1 MIAAKEPST
10 RRDAA
15 RMLVLDARARNFKD
29 FTVSDLP
36 DLLCPG
42 DLLVVNDAA
51 TLPAS
56 LTSRTSSGASV
67 EIRLVRY
74 LGGSD
79 WRAVL
84 MGAGDWRTP
93 TELRDPPENV
103 AVGTVLAIGDAF
115 SAEII
120 SVSAESE
127 RLVNLSFSRT
137 GAEMWNG
144 IYAYGK
150 PIQYSYL
157 KHDLAAWSVQTAYA
171 SRPWAVEMPSAGR
184 PLSWQI
190 LLELKRRGVRIA
202 RLTHAAGISATGDED
217 LDAALPFAERFEIP
231 EETVKAIE
239 ATHARG
245 GRVIAV
251 GTTVVRAIEGAAREH
266 NAHVTAGAGETDLV
280 IDRKFGLRIVD
291 GILTGV
297 HDPAQSHFRLLR
309 AFADETTLR
318 RAWRHATDEGYLCHE
333 FGDLCLI
340 LAEHG

>member
-1 MIAAKEPST
+1 
-10 RRDAA
+10 
-15 RMLVLDARARNFKD
+15 MLVLDARSRSFKD
-29 FTVSDLP
+29 FKVSDLP
-36 DLLCPG
+36 DLLSPG

-56 LTSRTSSGASV
+56 LRARSPSGMNL
-67 EIRLVRY
+67 EIRLVNY

-84 MGAGDWRTP
+84 LGEGDWRVP

-103 AVGTVLAIGDAF
+103 AVGTVLAIADTF

-120 SVSAESE
+120 SLSPESD
-127 RLVNLSFSRT
+127 RLVKIRFSRT
-137 GAEMWNG
+137 GEQMWTG
-144 IYAYGK
+144 IYAYGR

-157 KHDLAAWSVQTAYA
+157 KDDLAPWAVQTVYA

-184 PLSWQI
+184 PLSWQV
-190 LLELKRRGVRIA
+190 LLELKRRGIRLA
-202 RLTHAAGISATGDED
+202 RVTHAAGISATGDED
-217 LDAALPFAERFEIP
+217 LDAALPLAEPFEIP
-231 EETVKAIE
+231 EETVRAIE
-239 ATHARG
+239 ATRARG

-251 GTTVVRAIEGAAREH
+251 GTTVVRALEGSAKEDNTQVA
-266 NAHVTAGAGETDLV
+266 AGAGETDLV
-280 IDRKFGLRIVD
+280 IDRKFRLRIVD
-291 GILTGV
+291 GILSGV

-318 RAWRHATDEGYLCHE
+318 RAWRHATDEHYLCHE

-340 LAEHG
+340 LADRG